1 MAISAEIIHLASM
14 ANVLSPTNQKSFA
27 MANISIPKTIRVIAA
42 QKAHAPMP
50 IYRATTI
57 AARDVTI
64 SAHFAPMGDASRL
77 ASAIKSSAMAN
88 ASIPMST
95 MPIAVPKAFA
105 IRSQK
110 TTKIIRAWLAQ
121 VARYAP
127 KAHATSRALLGKS
140 SAMANASIPMSTMPI
155 AVPKAFAI
163 RSQKTTK
170 IIRAWLAQAATS
182 VPKANAALHASQ
194 VRSNAATNASIR
206 SQIIHIAVPKAFAI
220 RSQKTTKIIRA
231 WLAQAATSVPKAN
244 AALHASQ
251 VRSNAATNASIHSQ
265 IIHIAVLRAIAR
277 ATTPESRAPVAMS
290 VLAALA
296 ISHALACKSY
306 AIIYASTLRP
316 TTSIAVLAEGVIA
329 IRSTVPISA
338 V

>member
-121 VARYAP
+121 
-127 KAHATSRALLGKS
+127 
-140 SAMANASIPMSTMPI
+140 
-155 AVPKAFAI
+155 
-163 RSQKTTK
+163 
-170 IIRAWLAQAATS
+170 AATS
-182 VPKANAALHASQ
+182 VPKANAA
-194 VRSNAATNASIR
+194 TNASIR
-206 SQIIHIAVPKAFAI
+206 
-220 RSQKTTKIIRA
+220 
-231 WLAQAATSVPKAN
+231 
-244 AALHASQ
+244 
-251 VRSNAATNASIHSQ
+251 SQ

-306 AIIYASTLRP
+306 AIIYASILRP

>member
-1 MAISAEIIHLASM
+1 M

-27 MANISIPKTIRVIAA
+27 VANISIPKTIRVIAA

-127 KAHATSRALLGKS
+127 KAHATSRAS
-140 SAMANASIPMSTMPI
+140 QVRSNAATNASIRLQIIHI

-206 SQIIHIAVPKAFAI
+206 SQIIHIAV
-220 RSQKTTKIIRA
+220 
-231 WLAQAATSVPKAN
+231 
-244 AALHASQ
+244 
-251 VRSNAATNASIHSQ
+251 
-265 IIHIAVLRAIAR
+265 LRAIAR

-296 ISHALACKSY
+296 ISHAMACKSY

>member
-127 KAHATSRALLGKS
+127 KAHAT
-140 SAMANASIPMSTMPI
+140 
-155 AVPKAFAI
+155 
-163 RSQKTTK
+163 
-170 IIRAWLAQAATS
+170 
-182 VPKANAALHASQ
+182 LHASQ

-206 SQIIHIAVPKAFAI
+206 
-220 RSQKTTKIIRA
+220 
-231 WLAQAATSVPKAN
+231 
-244 AALHASQ
+244 
-251 VRSNAATNASIHSQ
+251 SQ

>member
-77 ASAIKSSAMAN
+77 ASAI
-88 ASIPMST
+88 
-95 MPIAVPKAFA
+95 
-105 IRSQK
+105 
-110 TTKIIRAWLAQ
+110 
-121 VARYAP
+121 
-127 KAHATSRALLGKS
+127 KS

-251 VRSNAATNASIHSQ
+251 VRSNAATNASIRSQ
-265 IIHIAVLRAIAR
+265 IIHIAVQRAIAR

>member
-127 KAHATSRALLGKS
+127 KAHATSRA
-140 SAMANASIPMSTMPI
+140 
-155 AVPKAFAI
+155 
-163 RSQKTTK
+163 
-170 IIRAWLAQAATS
+170 
-182 VPKANAALHASQ
+182 SQ

-206 SQIIHIAVPKAFAI
+206 
-220 RSQKTTKIIRA
+220 
-231 WLAQAATSVPKAN
+231 
-244 AALHASQ
+244 
-251 VRSNAATNASIHSQ
+251 SQ

>member
-127 KAHATSRALLGKS
+127 KAHA
-140 SAMANASIPMSTMPI
+140 
-155 AVPKAFAI
+155 
-163 RSQKTTK
+163 
-170 IIRAWLAQAATS
+170 
-182 VPKANAALHASQ
+182 ALHASQ

-206 SQIIHIAVPKAFAI
+206 
-220 RSQKTTKIIRA
+220 
-231 WLAQAATSVPKAN
+231 
-244 AALHASQ
+244 
-251 VRSNAATNASIHSQ
+251 SQ

-290 VLAALA
+290 VLVALA

>member
-42 QKAHAPMP
+42 QTAHAPMP

-77 ASAIKSSAMAN
+77 ASAIKA
-88 ASIPMST
+88 
-95 MPIAVPKAFA
+95 
-105 IRSQK
+105 
-110 TTKIIRAWLAQ
+110 
-121 VARYAP
+121 
-127 KAHATSRALLGKS
+127 

-206 SQIIHIAVPKAFAI
+206 
-220 RSQKTTKIIRA
+220 
-231 WLAQAATSVPKAN
+231 
-244 AALHASQ
+244 
-251 VRSNAATNASIHSQ
+251 SQ

>member
-121 VARYAP
+121 A
-127 KAHATSRALLGKS
+127 
-140 SAMANASIPMSTMPI
+140 
-155 AVPKAFAI
+155 
-163 RSQKTTK
+163 
-170 IIRAWLAQAATS
+170 
-182 VPKANAALHASQ
+182 
-194 VRSNAATNASIR
+194 
-206 SQIIHIAVPKAFAI
+206 
-220 RSQKTTKIIRA
+220 
-231 WLAQAATSVPKAN
+231 
-244 AALHASQ
+244 
-251 VRSNAATNASIHSQ
+251 
-265 IIHIAVLRAIAR
+265 
-277 ATTPESRAPVAMS
+277 AMS

>member
-27 MANISIPKTIRVIAA
+27 MANISVPKTIRVIAA

-57 AARDVTI
+57 AACDVTI

-182 VPKANAALHASQ
+182 V
-194 VRSNAATNASIR
+194 
-206 SQIIHIAVPKAFAI
+206 
-220 RSQKTTKIIRA
+220 
-231 WLAQAATSVPKAN
+231 
-244 AALHASQ
+244 
-251 VRSNAATNASIHSQ
+251 
-265 IIHIAVLRAIAR
+265 
-277 ATTPESRAPVAMS
+277 
-290 VLAALA
+290 LAALA

-329 IRSTVPISA
+329 IRSTVPIST

>member
-77 ASAIKSSAMAN
+77 ASAI
-88 ASIPMST
+88 
-95 MPIAVPKAFA
+95 
-105 IRSQK
+105 
-110 TTKIIRAWLAQ
+110 
-121 VARYAP
+121 
-127 KAHATSRALLGKS
+127 KS

-251 VRSNAATNASIHSQ
+251 VRSNAATNASIRSQ

-306 AIIYASTLRP
+306 AIIYASPLRP

>member
-77 ASAIKSSAMAN
+77 ASAI
-88 ASIPMST
+88 
-95 MPIAVPKAFA
+95 
-105 IRSQK
+105 
-110 TTKIIRAWLAQ
+110 
-121 VARYAP
+121 
-127 KAHATSRALLGKS
+127 KS

-251 VRSNAATNASIHSQ
+251 VRSNAATNASIRSQ